1 MKETLKTSLR
11 AVALLLY
18 LFVAILASAGAFS
31 TGDAVYIIGG
41 ICNLIAA
48 STVIYQIIRQ
58 NE

>member
-1 MKETLKTSLR
+1 MKETLKTSLK

-31 TGDAVYIIGG
+31 TGNAVYIIGG

-48 STVIYQIIRQ
+48 FIQIYMTIRRV
-58 NE
+58 

>member
-31 TGDAVYIIGG
+31 TGNAVYIIGG

-48 STVIYQIIRQ
+48 FIQIYMIIRRV
-58 NE
+58 

>member
-41 ICNLIAA
+41 ICNLVAA
-48 STVIYQIIRQ
+48 FIQIYMIIRRV
-58 NE
+58 